1 MISKKFFEISLLAAE
16 IQHFEFLA
24 TRWIF
29 RSEHN
34 HFFISHVQYLAITLY
49 LEGFLQ

>member
-1 MISKKFFEISLLAAE
+1 MMIAKKNFEKSLPVAE

-29 RSEHN
+29 GGEHN
-34 HFFISHVQYLAITLY
+34 HFFISHIQFLAISLY
-49 LEGFLQ
+49 LEGFL

>member
-1 MISKKFFEISLLAAE
+1 MHEISLPAAE

-29 RSEHN
+29 KGKRN
-34 HFFISHVQYLAITLY
+34 QIFISHIQFLAITLY
-49 LEGFLQ
+49 LERFL

>member
-1 MISKKFFEISLLAAE
+1 MMTAKKFFEISLPAAE

-29 RSEHN
+29 KGEHN
-34 HFFISHVQYLAITLY
+34 HFFISHINFWQ
-49 LEGFLQ
+49 